1 MIARLG
7 LALLGAYVGL
17 IGGAVHRHSI
27 ELMGIGWP
35 WGLVLVLAVLGAV
48 AAWAERLTPLGA
60 SWFAIGWSLVLLG
73 QSLSPNGSH
82 LVAADWIGYAYS
94 VLGLGSLAVIIV
106 RGSRARPMV
115 QR

>member
-7 LALLGAYVGL
+7 LTLLGAYVGL
-17 IGGAVHRHSI
+17 VGGAVHRHTV
-27 ELMGIGWP
+27 ELLGIHWP
-35 WGLVLVLAVLGAV
+35 WGLVLALAVITAV
-48 AAWAERLTPLGA
+48 AAGAERIARLGA

-73 QSLSPNGSH
+73 QSLSPNGSY

-94 VLGLGSLAVIIV
+94 VLGLGLLAVIIV
-106 RGSRARPMV
+106 RGSRV